1 MALHETVPSA
11 LLPPGLRPLD
21 PAKRLHQSKGP
32 VNGPFCSLVKTMEVT
47 ISDLSIVLSMV

>member
-1 MALHETVPSA
+1 VALHETVPSA